1 MTEGQAPAD
10 QPPPRMGPRP
20 LPLHL
25 AAPMMLYGASV
36 SALPILK
43 SGWPLSR
50 QSSPADPFP
59 ADWLNGLAPF
69 VQTAP
74 FPWPDMAHAG
84 ELDPLVKLVSN
95 GDLTE
100 LYVSID
106 GVFREQIAA
115 MMDGVTRYWAHP
127 FRRAEAP
134 HPVVWTEGETRL
146 MCYAEDET
154 GPAVLVVP
162 SLVNK
167 SYIMDLEEGC
177 SFCASLANAGLTPYL
192 VDWGEPGAEEL
203 EFSLEDYVERLDRAL
218 AEIAGRRPAGETV
231 GLVGYCMGGLLT
243 LPLAIQRQSLIEKL
257 VLLATPWDFHAGH
270 VPDRTAAPVA
280 SAVCD
285 SILSVFGKLPVDWI
299 QAMFM
304 SLDPLLAF
312 RKFQNF
318 AGLDPDSATARRFVL
333 LEDWLNDGVSLTGPV
348 ARETLVGWYAENTT
362 ASLRWRIGDGAVDPS
377 DFQGESLVVIPTAD
391 KIVPPESA
399 LAITE
404 RLEDVRLL
412 RPALG
417 HIGMMSSRGADR
429 LWGRVAKFLL

>member
-1 MTEGQAPAD
+1 MTEGQARAD

-43 SGWPLSR
+43 SGWPLSK
-50 QSSPADPFP
+50 QSSPADLF
-59 ADWLNGLAPF
+59 ATDWLNGLTPF
-69 VQTAP
+69 LHTAP

-84 ELDPLVKLVSN
+84 ELDPLVSLVRD
-95 GDLTE
+95 GDLAE
-100 LYVSID
+100 LYFSID

-127 FRRAEAP
+127 FHRMESS
-134 HPVVWTEGETRL
+134 HKVVWAEGATRVL
-146 MCYAEDET
+146 CYAEEEA
-154 GPAVLVVP
+154 GPPVLVVP

-167 SYIMDLEEGC
+167 SYIMDLEESC
-177 SFCASLANAGLTPYL
+177 SFCLALASAGLIPYL
-192 VDWGEPGAEEL
+192 VDWGEPGQQEQAFGL
-203 EFSLEDYVERLDRAL
+203 GDYIERLDGAL
-218 AEIAGRRPAGETV
+218 TRISDRFPPGQKV
-231 GLVGYCMGGLLT
+231 GLVGYCMGGLLA
-243 LPLAIQRQSLIEKL
+243 LPLAIRQQSLIEKL
-257 VLLATPWDFHAGH
+257 VLLATPWDFHAGR
-270 VPDRTAAPVA
+270 VPDRNAAPVA

-285 SILSVFGKLPVDWI
+285 SIVSVFSKMPVDWI

-304 SLDPLLAF
+304 ALDPLLAF

-318 AGLDPDSATARRFVL
+318 ATLDPDSPVTRRFVL

-348 ARETLVGWYAENTT
+348 ARETLVGWYAENATG
-362 ASLRWRIGDGAVDPS
+362 ALNWRIGGEPVDPS
-377 DFQGESLVVIPTAD
+377 HFLGESLVVIPTAD
-391 KIVPPESA
+391 RIVPPESA

-417 HIGMMSSRGADR
+417 HIGMMSSRSADR